1 MQNEFDYRKYLNLLL
16 RHKRLFAIAALT
28 FMSGAIV
35 ICYILPKKYEARS
48 IVFVEKNILNELFRG
63 IAITPTVEDTLRGL
77 NSTIKS
83 RTLLTKVINELDLN
97 VKQQSDAQLE
107 ATILGLQKNTIIKFD
122 ERDWLITVSFIDG
135 NPRLARDY
143 VNALVRRFIEDNLS
157 AKREASYGATS
168 FLSEQIASY
177 KEKIDKADAEINN
190 FRREKGA
197 LLSAEPL
204 SFQTEIGAGQ
214 QRLDDLT
221 LRRSQLEAARN
232 QLKRNNPART
242 RLLALQKRLEELRV
256 EYTDNY
262 PEVLKVK
269 ADIEAGQKE
278 INGNSS
284 DTASTVSD
292 PQELERVEAELRAV
306 RISEESQR
314 ALLANTRGL
323 MRESPSARATLEKL
337 LQEKNK
343 YGNLYEQLVARG
355 GQAEVSKQLEVQ
367 DKSTTLRIVEP
378 AVMPIKPVS
387 PNRIKIMLIG
397 IVAGFAAGFGLL
409 LLIDYFDKT
418 VKTVDALKA
427 LGVQVLAVIPK
438 ISDPKAIEKERRR
451 DLGLYIASGAYFSL
465 IVVLLALELLD
476 KSPVD
481 RIIGL
486 ISG

>member
-48 IVFVEKNILNELFRG
+48 IVFIEKNVLNDLFRG
-63 IAITPTVEDTLRGL
+63 IATTPTVEDTLRGL

-107 ATILGLQKNTIIKFD
+107 ATILGLQKNTIIKLD

-143 VNALVRRFIEDNLS
+143 VNTLVRRFIEDNLS
-157 AKREASYGATS
+157 VKREASYGATS

-190 FRREKGA
+190 YKREKGP
-197 LLSAEPL
+197 LLDEAV
-204 SFQTEIGAGQ
+204 SFHTEIGAGQ

-221 LRRSQLEAARN
+221 LRRSQLETARN

-242 RLLALQKRLEELRV
+242 RLLALQKRLEELRL

-269 ADIEAGQKE
+269 ADIETAQKE
-278 INGNSS
+278 VNGNSS
-284 DTASTVSD
+284 GSASTVSD
-292 PQELERVEAELRAV
+292 PQELERVEAELQAV
-306 RISEESQR
+306 RSSEQSQR

-337 LQEKNK
+337 LQEKNR
-343 YGNLYEQLVARG
+343 YANLYEQLVAKG

-387 PNRIKIMLIG
+387 PNRIKIMLFG
-397 IVAGFAAGFGLL
+397 IVAGFATGFGLL

-418 VKTVDALKA
+418 VKTADALKA

-438 ISDPKAIEKERRR
+438 ISDPQAIEKERRR
-451 DLGLYIASGAYFSL
+451 DLRLYIASGAYFSL
-465 IVVLLALELLD
+465 IVALLALELLD
-476 KSPVD
+476 KSPVE

-486 ISG
+486 ING